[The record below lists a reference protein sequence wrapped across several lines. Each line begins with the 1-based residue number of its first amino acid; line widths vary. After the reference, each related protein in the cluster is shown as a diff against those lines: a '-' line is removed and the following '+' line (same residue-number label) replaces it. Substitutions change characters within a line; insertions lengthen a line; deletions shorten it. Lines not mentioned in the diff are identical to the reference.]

1 MTVIIPHHKTK
12 QEVVASID
20 DAATKLFASGLGGS
34 VAIVDPKKDWSDST
48 MSFSLTGK
56 MGFISVPLA
65 GTVAVDDANVTVEC
79 DLPPMLKNFLGEA
92 KISAGIQSKMKEI
105 VGA

>member
-1 MTVIIPHHKTK
+1 
-12 QEVVASID
+12 
-20 DAATKLFASGLGGS
+20 
-34 VAIVDPKKDWSDST
+34 